1 MEVQDKESKSKGTVS
16 MGEKQSPLAKPAE
29 KLNALANALSKGED
43 EDDDEDHDQAGSGHR
58 LAKILKL
65 LEKEIVARTEPEEEE
80 PKEAPKDGMEELK
93 EFFSGEEGLKRSDS
107 FIKFAKLLTEGD
119 SQGKCAAQVDDGD
132 SRSHSQLGDNKNHAI
147 DSKLATKHIK
157 KPEIS
162 ERDEEP

>member
-1 MEVQDKESKSKGTVS
+1 LQGEVNDLKTREQELSKIKSQAKIAKQKAEIAKLRAEKALLKSNMEVQDKESKSKGIVS
-16 MGEKQSPLAKPAE
+16 MGEKQSPLSKPAE

-43 EDDDEDHDQAGSGHR
+43 EEEDDEDHDQAGSGHR

-119 SQGKCAAQVDDGD
+119 S
-132 SRSHSQLGDNKNHAI
+132 
-147 DSKLATKHIK
+147 
-157 KPEIS
+157 
-162 ERDEEP
+162 

>member
-1 MEVQDKESKSKGTVS
+1 
-16 MGEKQSPLAKPAE
+16 MGEKQSPTAKPAE

-43 EDDDEDHDQAGSGHR
+43 EEDDEDHDQAGSGHR

-65 LEKEIVARTEPEEEE
+65 LEKEILARTEPEEEE

-119 SQGKCAAQVDDGD
+119 S
-132 SRSHSQLGDNKNHAI
+132 
-147 DSKLATKHIK
+147 
-157 KPEIS
+157 
-162 ERDEEP
+162 